1 MGVGGLEIGKII
13 SAFTSNPEV
22 SSKLRDL
29 VDEDV
34 ETQAD
39 GVAKIVKENAGLDL
53 GRDQILGILQS
64 FGGLQGVLGKVASGG
79 GKPGGID
86 ETDVSDAV
94 SNLMG
99 K

>member
-1 MGVGGLEIGKII
+1 MGVGGLEIGKLI

-22 SSKLRDL
+22 SSKLREL
-29 VDEDV
+29 VDEDID
-34 ETQAD
+34 TQAD

-53 GRDQILGILQS
+53 GRDQIRGILQS
-64 FGGLQGVLGKVASGG
+64 FGGLQGVLGKVTSGG

-86 ETDVSDAV
+86 EKDVNDAV